1 MQIYSNRMNS
11 DQKEAKNLASR
22 ISISLPAQ
30 LAGALDEMV
39 QSRGFHNRSQAIAE
53 MIQQA
58 ITRQEQED
66 DHAIMAGTITL
77 IYNSSKRD
85 LLQKLTQ
92 IQHEHVEEVISS
104 QHVFLEGNY
113 IMEVVLVQGPVK
125 QLRYITDRMVTCK
138 GVSTGGL
145 TLTSK
150 LIPQVHLR
158 TE

>member
-1 MQIYSNRMNS
+1 MNS
-11 DQKEAKNLASR
+11 DQNDTKPLAARISVSLPSPLAS
-22 ISISLPAQ
+22 
-30 LAGALDEMV
+30 ALDDMV
-39 QSRGFHNRSQAIAE
+39 QARGFHNRSQAISE

-58 ITRQEQED
+58 LARHEQED
-66 DHAIMAGTITL
+66 DNAIMAGTITL
-77 IYNSSKRD
+77 VYNSAKRD

-104 QHVFLEGNY
+104 QHVFLEGHY
-113 IMEVVLVQGPVK
+113 IMEVILVQGPV
-125 QLRYITDRMVTCK
+125 QRLRYITDRMVTCK

-158 TE
+158 SE